1 MQEAALPVLA
11 GSRSYAGRVPRHDDL
26 DPPLDW
32 EATQFPDSPDTASL
46 PAILPRLASETQVVR
61 ELARRFP
68 RYGAPDVRGVQFA
81 ETYAHL
87 MAVSAA
93 RAEWLGLLL
102 QDQLERYGL
111 EALVSTTYATTRTGE
126 VVEVGKEV
134 SVIAKL
140 EAEERK
146 TAERLARDGIRIGIE
161 ASQVDSMRSYGKTV
175 VTAMRAL
182 VKELGIDWNDPAVTR
197 VSRRALL
204 QARHELGF
212 DVRPPDEAGPA
223 LSLAE
228 RERVLGTGE

>member
-1 MQEAALPVLA
+1 MARDNFKP
-11 GSRSYAGRVPRHDDL
+11 PR
-26 DPPLDW
+26 DW
-32 EATQFPDSPDTASL
+32 EATDFPDSPDSASL
-46 PAILPRLASETQVVR
+46 PAILPRLATEAQVVR

-68 RYGAPDVRGVQFA
+68 RYGSPDVRNVQFA
-81 ETYAHL
+81 ETFAHL

-93 RAEWLGLLL
+93 RAEWLGELL

-111 EALVSTTYATTRTGE
+111 EALISPTYAATKTGD
-126 VVEVGKEV
+126 VVEVGQEI

-140 EAEERK
+140 EIDERNR
-146 TAERLARDGIRIGIE
+146 AERLARDGIRIGIE

-182 VKELGIDWNDPAVTR
+182 VEELGLDWQDPALTR

-204 QARHELGF
+204 KARHQLGY